1 MSVPK
6 MEEGASCQSMIPISL
21 PNDFGGDV
29 SFTGCL
35 VKESSRYDEGTG
47 VLTKEA
53 LYLTDDGWVAYSII
67 RAKGNEKSR
76 SAYMMDKNEDGFRF
90 ITDGSVCFPVD
101 ENLLVE
107 MLFAALAAQA
117 EIKPVNKNLAA
128 SNA

>member
-6 MEEGASCQSMIPISL
+6 MEEGAARPMIPITL
-21 PNDFGGDV
+21 PNDHGGEI

-35 VKESSRYDEGTG
+35 VKESSRLDENTG

-53 LYLTDDGWVAYSII
+53 LYLTDDGWVAYSVV
-67 RAKGNEKSR
+67 RAKGSDKSR
-76 SAYMMDKNEDGFRF
+76 SAYMMDKNEGGFRF
-90 ITDGSVCFPVD
+90 ITDGAVTFPVE

-107 MLFAALAAQA
+107 MLFDQLVSRA
-117 EIKPVNKNLAA
+117 ETESAKKDLAA